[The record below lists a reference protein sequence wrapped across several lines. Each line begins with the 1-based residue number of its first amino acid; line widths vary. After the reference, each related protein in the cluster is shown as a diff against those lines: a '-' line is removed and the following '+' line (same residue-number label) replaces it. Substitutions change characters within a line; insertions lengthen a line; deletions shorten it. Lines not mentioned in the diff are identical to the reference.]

1 MECRRIPK
9 GKKRIG
15 LQHRQGTLALHTQGK
30 HRAGSLFRL
39 NQSENGRGGE
49 GRGGKGRGGKGR
61 GGVDS
66 PVATDTFKDSR
77 PGGRWRLGRIVRSSW
92 QEAKTSWDRPEP
104 SLPAEHETVLARC
117 PHANDVHMQM
127 TSANIKAG
135 IPYLPSTRRVGRSQ
149 TNSKQLVMGTLEDW
163 EISGPGQ
170 PTVPTTSHPCWALA

>member
-9 GKKRIG
+9 GKGKIRRVTTQAG
-15 LQHRQGTLALHTQGK
+15 HTCVAHTSETQREKLAQDK
-30 HRAGSLFRL
+30 SVRER
-39 NQSENGRGGE
+39 EERE
-49 GRGGKGRGGKGR
+49 GA
-61 GGVDS
+61 DS

-77 PGGRWRLGRIVRSSW
+77 PGGRCRLGRMVRSSW

-104 SLPAEHETVLARC
+104 SLPAKQETVLVSTSQTSTC
-117 PHANDVHMQM
+117 LGK

-135 IPYLPSTRRVGRSQ
+135 IAYLPSTRRVGRSQ